1 MARGW
6 ESKAV
11 EDQIADVERGRAAP
25 GAPGVTDA
33 ERERAR
39 VRDTLRL
46 NRARTLQSLQAACN
60 AQHRAL
66 LEATLAD
73 LDARLEALEA

>member
-11 EDQIADVERGRAAP
+11 EDQIAGAEQEQASR

-46 NRARTLQSLQAACN
+46 SRARTLRSLQAACN
-60 AQHRAL
+60 PQHRAL
-66 LEATLAD
+66 LETTLAD
-73 LDARLEALEA
+73 LDARLEALEV